1 MPFSP
6 SPTNNPSPL
15 SPSSSLGKAP
25 QVSPQKPSPKFSKD
39 SPSRLSQDS
48 PQEPSQSLE
57 EALATA
63 HVPVLLDAVLE
74 EVFSPVGKA
83 KDEELLAPKVFMD
96 LTLGWGGHSLQVIN
110 RALTEYP
117 GNGRI
122 ALLGSDRD
130 LKALEASCQRFYLAG
145 FHKIQGLDPA
155 SQALVDK
162 TLASLKSL
170 GSRRSLGS
178 SGLLE
183 SSGEFHKSL
192 GPIGDLET
200 ESDLQLAPRQS
211 QDRVQIYL
219 NHGNFAEIGN
229 IWLRCQDVL
238 PDIRPTD
245 LQTILLDLGVS
256 SPQIDQVDRGFS
268 YSQSAPLDMR
278 MDQTQ
283 TLTAR
288 EILLT
293 YSEADLVRIFR
304 DYGEEREA
312 YPIAKAIVADRS
324 FRTFEDSQELVD
336 LVCRIKRIRQ
346 GPPGKA
352 GGQGRGKA
360 SGRGARKK
368 MGHPAKQVFQA
379 LRIAVNGELAA
390 LENFLKAMEVWH
402 PAGAKLLVISF
413 QSLEDRMVKETFQR
427 WVHPCTCPPDFP
439 YCVCGKKPLGKKGPR
454 YLGRSADPNNPRSES
469 AVLRSFTFQEGE

>member
-1 MPFSP
+1 MSFSP

-25 QVSPQKPSPKFSKD
+25 QPSSQEPSPKFSQD
-39 SPSRLSQDS
+39 PPSMPYQDS
-48 PQEPSQSLE
+48 SQEPFQSLE
-57 EALATA
+57 KALATA

-74 EVFSPVGKA
+74 EIFSPVGKA
-83 KDEELLAPKVFMD
+83 KNEEPLAPKVFMD

-110 RALTEYP
+110 RALTENP
-117 GNGRI
+117 DSGRI
-122 ALLGSDRD
+122 VLLGSDRD

-155 SQALVDK
+155 SQALVEK
-162 TLASLKSL
+162 TFASLESF
-170 GSRRSLGS
+170 GS

-183 SSGEFHKSL
+183 SSGEFQKSRGSL
-192 GPIGDLET
+192 GGLKKD
-200 ESDLQLAPRQS
+200 SDPQLAPRQS

-219 NHGNFAEIGN
+219 NHGNFAEVGN
-229 IWLRCQDVL
+229 IWARCQDVL
-238 PDIRPTD
+238 PDLRPTD

-336 LVCRIKRIRQ
+336 LVCRIKRIGQ
-346 GPPGKA
+346 DLPGKA
-352 GGQGRGKA
+352 GGRGRAKA

-427 WVHPCTCPPDFP
+427 WVRPCTCPPDFP

-469 AVLRSFTFQEGE
+469 GVLRSFTFQEGE

>member
-1 MPFSP
+1 MSFSP

-15 SPSSSLGKAP
+15 SSSSSLSKVP
-25 QVSPQKPSPKFSKD
+25 QPSSQEPSPKFSQD
-39 SPSRLSQDS
+39 PPSKPSQDAS
-48 PQEPSQSLE
+48 QETFQSLE
-57 EALATA
+57 KALATA

-74 EVFSPVGKA
+74 EVFSPVGKE
-83 KDEELLAPKVFMD
+83 KNEEPLAPKVFMD
-96 LTLGWGGHSLQVIN
+96 LTLGWGGHSLRVIN
-110 RALTEYP
+110 RALTENP
-117 GNGRI
+117 DSGRI
-122 ALLGSDRD
+122 VLLGSDRD

-145 FHKIQGLDPA
+145 FHKIQGLDPV
-155 SQALVDK
+155 SQSLVEK
-162 TLASLKSL
+162 TLASLESF
-170 GSRRSLGS
+170 GS

-183 SSGEFHKSL
+183 SSGEFQKSRGSL
-192 GPIGDLET
+192 GDLKKD
-200 ESDLQLAPRQS
+200 SDPQFAPRQS

-219 NHGNFAEIGN
+219 NHGNFAEVGN
-229 IWLRCQDVL
+229 IWARCQDVL
-238 PDIRPTD
+238 PDIQQTN

-256 SPQIDQVDRGFS
+256 SPQIDQVERGFS

-346 GPPGKA
+346 GPSGKA
-352 GGQGRGKA
+352 GGRGRAKA
-360 SGRGARKK
+360 SGQGARKK

-402 PAGAKLLVISF
+402 PARAKLLVISF

-454 YLGRSADPNNPRSES
+454 FLGRSTDPNNPRSES